1 MFSPTLPA
9 QAHDAMV
16 TVRSSACWIA
26 STQVPCF
33 SCMRLSHVLGWF
45 FPADSAIGWREG
57 GSPLPMPASHE
68 SKYFQLIY
76 VRRVWAPTL
85 EHIVHFYLE
94 DIEHFYADD
103 DPRLDFRYV
112 MNHCQSCDGRLTDS
126 KLFEPPCEG
135 VFARRPPARENRISF
150 RRCVGPISAIGC
162 MVPIDN
168 GLAMPP
174 PVLAPTGSDHRT
186 RVAFDPAGGPTRSA
200 ERGEDESRPVRQD
213 GALRALTRAFGLL
226 W

>member
-1 MFSPTLPA
+1 
-9 QAHDAMV
+9 
-16 TVRSSACWIA
+16 
-26 STQVPCF
+26 
-33 SCMRLSHVLGWF
+33 MRLSHVLGLF

-174 PVLAPTGSDHRT
+174 PVLASTGSDHRT
-186 RVAFDPAGGPTRSA
+186 RVAFDPTGDPTRSA
-200 ERGEDESRPVRQD
+200 
-213 GALRALTRAFGLL
+213 
-226 W
+226 